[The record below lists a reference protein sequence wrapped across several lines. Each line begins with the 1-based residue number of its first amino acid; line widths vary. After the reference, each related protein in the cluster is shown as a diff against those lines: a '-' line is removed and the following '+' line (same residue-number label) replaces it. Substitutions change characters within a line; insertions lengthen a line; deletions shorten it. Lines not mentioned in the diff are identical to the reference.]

1 MLACYNSFPTLGDNN
16 IDWNII
22 GGFILFY
29 QSWYI
34 GTISPPWKMLIFIG
48 KLLEYLFCFTNIG
61 IL

>member
-34 GTISPPWKMLIFIG
+34 GKYSFCWKTIGIIILFYQRWYIVTISQ
-48 KLLEYLFCFTNIG
+48 Y
-61 IL
+61 